1 MGTSMIQP
9 TDVFMTQSALR
20 PSEAIAR
27 RVKRER
33 QRQGISAARLAER
46 CAELGM
52 PELTR
57 DVLVNIEQGR
67 RHDVSVDQL
76 WTLAAALNVPPSLL
90 QIPLGATQR
99 FAVTPK
105 ITIHPHLALEWNEG
119 EGPLVNTNRTTRLHP
134 WADEHTL
141 PWNEA
146 AAPLWF
152 YRRLRELQREVDRAL
167 PGVGQTWRDD
177 AQREA
182 ARAALDRLQDHIEY
196 MQHAGLDE
204 TPLVSDYEAI
214 LTKID
219 EED

>member
-1 MGTSMIQP
+1 
-9 TDVFMTQSALR
+9 MTQRASR
-20 PSEAIAR
+20 PSEAVAR
-27 RVKRER
+27 RVKAER
-33 QRQGISAARLAER
+33 RRQGISAARLAER

-52 PELTR
+52 PELNR
-57 DVLVNIEQGR
+57 DVIANIETGR

-90 QIPLGATQR
+90 QIPLGETQR

-119 EGPLVNTNRTTRLHP
+119 EGPLVNTNRTARLHP

-146 AAPLWF
+146 RAPLWF
-152 YRRLRELQREVDRAL
+152 YRKMRELENEVKRAL
-167 PGVGQTWRDD
+167 PGVGEPWRDD
-177 AQREA
+177 TQREQ
-182 ARAALDRLQDHIEY
+182 ARAALDRLREHVEY

-204 TPLVSDYEAI
+204 TKVMAEYERVFAEI
-214 LTKID
+214 
-219 EED
+219 EEG